1 MESRT
6 QKVGKGWVAR
16 VVTVA
21 VCLGSFLTNSLSGQE
36 ANESGAG
43 VSVGADIIEVKR
55 ALGAGLPDVA
65 GVKAGRL
72 LEAGKLSTAD
82 EKELAGIAVESAIR
96 SGNGPLA
103 VSLLGR
109 YKVDNADFWRGHAQV
124 FAGDLNEAAVTFAA
138 YEGPLKDRA
147 RLCLAYVLMADG
159 REGTAR
165 KELRLIRESQDAGIA
180 REARMFLN
188 ELELVMGKTDEVVN
202 RLNREGGGKS
212 AQVQFLRARGALQ
225 LGQAKQAETLLRDL
239 MATPGISAR
248 LYEASVVLSAETL
261 LAQSK
266 AEEAGKLIIQ
276 FLERTVE
283 SGVWHEAFELINR
296 CRLAT
301 RTEDSVPLA
310 ICRWIADPK
319 VPDRSAYAMF
329 WVARWFADEHRNVEA
344 LGLLETLLQ
353 QYPGHRYESDALRLA
368 MRMNGELRADAR
380 VLQQAQQWREKYG
393 GGGASLVDFIAGG
406 IFFARGDLAPA
417 LASFQRSADMATGLS
432 ERRRALHNAAVAA
445 ATAGQMVLY
454 QSILGQIRVAGGAE
468 EGEVE
473 GGGGEAAASLELDHA
488 LKLAAKMKP
497 EAEVELQDFIAAH
510 PSHPRM
516 PEAEIARAELALLDT
531 PYRVRDAATALQS
544 AGQVK
549 DLNPALRE
557 RIDYI
562 TVWLREAEES
572 LRGVVD
578 AGLAF
583 LKAWPA
589 SSRIDQVRMRVGNAY
604 YRLQDLPNA
613 RTQFE
618 LLATEQPSSSY
629 AEAALFFAGKAAME
643 LGTPE
648 GLQSAIDIWGD
659 VAERGGPLAFQARY
673 HQALA
678 KRTEGLEKEAL
689 SIIEGLASDKSVDPD
704 TLLQVLCQRI
714 ELQLILGMTE
724 PKYRETAINQARE
737 LKARPSLSY
746 LWQGRIG
753 ALLAEGL
760 QKAGREPEALEACY
774 DVVNAGLASSS
785 GPANPA
791 EFYWFYWAG
800 FRAVAMLDV
809 RKQWEAAAKMAETLA
824 QTAGDR
830 AGEAKEV
837 ATRIRVQHFIW
848 DGNDPV
854 K

>member
-1 MESRT
+1 MESRIRKT
-6 QKVGKGWVAR
+6 VMGRVTPAAMAVVSWSLFQGNLVYGQDAKDPEKGA
-16 VVTVA
+16 
-21 VCLGSFLTNSLSGQE
+21 E
-36 ANESGAG
+36 AG
-43 VSVGADIIEVKR
+43 VDIIEVKR
-55 ALGAGLPDVA
+55 ALGAGLPEVA
-65 GVKAGRL
+65 SVKAGRL
-72 LEAGKLSTAD
+72 LESGKLKAED
-82 EKELAGIAVESAIR
+82 EKELAGIAVESAVR
-96 SGNGPLA
+96 AGNGPLV
-103 VSLLGR
+103 VSLLDR
-109 YKVDNADFWRGHAQV
+109 YKVDDADFWRGHAQV
-124 FAGDLNEAAVTFAA
+124 LAGDLNEAALSFST

-165 KELRLIRESQDAGIA
+165 KELRVVRESQDPEIA

-188 ELELVMGKTDEVVN
+188 ELELIMGRTPEVLN

-212 AQVQFLRARGALQ
+212 TEVQFLRARGALQ
-225 LGQAKQAETLLRDL
+225 LGQAKQAEALLRDL
-239 MATPGISAR
+239 MATPGVSAR
-248 LYEASVVLSAETL
+248 LYEASVVLSAEAL
-261 LAQSK
+261 LAQSR
-266 AEEAGKLIIQ
+266 AEEAGKLVVQ
-276 FLERTVE
+276 FLEKSVE
-283 SGVWHEAFELINR
+283 SSVWHEAFELVNR
-296 CRLAT
+296 CRIAT
-301 RTEDSVPLA
+301 RTEDSIPLA
-310 ICRWIADPK
+310 VCRWVADPK
-319 VPDRSAYAMF
+319 APDRGAYAMF
-329 WVARWFADEHRNVEA
+329 WLARWFADEKRNVEA

-353 QYPGHRYESDALRLA
+353 LYPGHRYESDALRLA

-406 IFFARGDLAPA
+406 IFFARGDLGPA

-445 ATAGQMVLY
+445 ATAGQMMLY

-468 EGEVE
+468 DGKDD
-473 GGGGEAAASLELDHA
+473 GGGSEAAASLELDHA
-488 LKLAAKMKP
+488 LQLAAKMSP
-497 EAEVELQDFIAAH
+497 EAEVELQEFIAAH
-510 PSHPRM
+510 QTHPRM
-516 PEAEIARAELALLDT
+516 PEALIARAELALLDV
-531 PYRVRDAATALQS
+531 PYRVKDAATALQA

-549 DLNPALRE
+549 DLDPALRE
-557 RIDYI
+557 RIDYV

-583 LKAWPA
+583 LKAWPNSA
-589 SSRIDQVRMRVGNAY
+589 RGDQIRMKVGDAY

-659 VAERGGPLAFQARY
+659 VAEREGPLAFQARY

-689 SIIEGLASDKSVDPD
+689 SIIEGLASDKNVDAD

-724 PKYRETAINQARE
+724 PRYRETAISQARE
-737 LKARPSLSY
+737 LKARSGLSY

-760 QKAGREPEALEACY
+760 QKAGREPEAMEACY

-800 FRAVAMLDV
+800 FRAVAMLDA